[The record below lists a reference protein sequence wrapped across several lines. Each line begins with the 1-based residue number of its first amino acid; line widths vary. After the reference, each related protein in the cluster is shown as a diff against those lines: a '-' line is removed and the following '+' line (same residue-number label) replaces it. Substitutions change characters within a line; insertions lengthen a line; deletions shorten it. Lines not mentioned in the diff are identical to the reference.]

1 MHKNSG
7 RRGEGEKI
15 SRPGEMVVGQPQLYC
30 SCCTKLPR
38 CPGLLPARSC
48 SDPTSDSLTSC
59 LHVTHHAPGQPRHD
73 GMSMEIV
80 GLGEAPS
87 PDAITAS
94 FDAMLDRVLV
104 RMKEAVGSCQAALVC
119 SAVRRSPLATVPR
132 QKFGPSE
139 LLVGPRNARL
149 SGSFSIER
157 VLQPACYKELSH
169 HAQRS
174 PSFTPLA
181 KPTEACS
188 SSLCAASL
196 TN

>member
-1 MHKNSG
+1 MG
-7 RRGEGEKI
+7 RPR
-15 SRPGEMVVGQPQLYC
+15 EMMVGQPQLYC

-73 GMSMEIV
+73 GMSPRPMQSRRASTRCLTVCFHE
-80 GLGEAPS
+80 GGQDEGSSWKLPASSSLFCCS
-87 PDAITAS
+87 P
-94 FDAMLDRVLV
+94 F
-104 RMKEAVGSCQAALVC
+104 AVGH
-119 SAVRRSPLATVPR
+119 SAPPKIWA
-132 QKFGPSE
+132 
-139 LLVGPRNARL
+139 VGASGWPAQRRL